1 MSLKKNLAPLWEDT
15 SLELGKARF
24 GRRPTHAPNLTAK
37 ERRLVLGAAKVRQS
51 VALLSNL
58 T

>member
-1 MSLKKNLAPLWEDT
+1 M
-15 SLELGKARF
+15 SLELGMARF
-24 GRRPTHAPNLTAK
+24 RRRSTHAPNLTNQLSTAK